1 MERNVKVNGQIEF
14 TLTEKSPDHV
24 TAEMPIQAGM
34 LNPFGTVHAGAT
46 LWFAD
51 VTATALGLEGIHTAE
66 GMKGFP
72 LAINLNA
79 NLTGSC
85 KEGTLH
91 ARAEY
96 VKRGKSVSVVR
107 TTVIDDDG
115 RLIAEVTTS
124 HIPSK

>member
-1 MERNVKVNGQIEF
+1 MERNVQVKGQIEF
-14 TLTEKSPDHV
+14 TITEKSSDHV
-24 TAEMPIQAGM
+24 TAEMPVQAGM

-79 NLTGSC
+79 SLTGSSR
-85 KEGTLH
+85 EGTLH

-107 TTVIDDDG
+107 TTVTDDDG

-124 HIPSK
+124 HIPSR

>member
-1 MERNVKVNGQIEF
+1 METNVKVTGQIEF
-14 TLTEKSPDHV
+14 TITEKSSDHV
-24 TAEMPIQAGM
+24 TAEMPIRAGM

-51 VTATALGLEGIHTAE
+51 VTATALGLEGIHAAE

-72 LAINLNA
+72 LAITLNA
-79 NLTGSC
+79 NLIRSS

-107 TTVIDDDG
+107 TTVTDHDG

-124 HIPSK
+124 HIPSR